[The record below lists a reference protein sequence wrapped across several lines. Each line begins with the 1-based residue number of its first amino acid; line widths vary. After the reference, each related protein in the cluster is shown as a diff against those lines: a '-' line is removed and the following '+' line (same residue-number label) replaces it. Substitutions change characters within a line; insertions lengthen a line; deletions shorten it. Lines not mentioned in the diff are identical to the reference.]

1 MIDGHKTKYQN
12 STTEEGPTPT
22 FDESSSSLSWF
33 VRFSSS
39 KRCCF
44 VLFAVNSEPGG
55 SIQVN
60 VTSFKGCQEPYVT
73 HEFIFAAAG
82 MPLLNQSIAP
92 AFDAP
97 LMVDGLFYGLT
108 FNLINYGIASLIV
121 YSSMRNVS
129 T

>member
-1 MIDGHKTKYQN
+1 M
-12 STTEEGPTPT
+12 
-22 FDESSSSLSWF
+22 
-33 VRFSSS
+33 
-39 KRCCF
+39 
-44 VLFAVNSEPGG
+44 
-55 SIQVN
+55 N

-73 HEFIFAAAG
+73 HEFILYLFAAAG
-82 MPLLNQSIAP
+82 MPLLNQSIV
-92 AFDAP
+92 DAP

>member
-1 MIDGHKTKYQN
+1 M
-12 STTEEGPTPT
+12 
-22 FDESSSSLSWF
+22 
-33 VRFSSS
+33 
-39 KRCCF
+39 
-44 VLFAVNSEPGG
+44 
-55 SIQVN
+55 N

-73 HEFIFAAAG
+73 HEFILYLFAAAG